1 MDYTFYKLSMTKQ
14 DKLDAIKTLQQA
26 ILELKLSPEAKS
38 KKTIQKLQ
46 QKLDELT
53 SWFIK
58 YIVFIPE
65 KLDYNEWYAAK
76 ELVSALYQSGLLIY
90 YIQTILQ
97 R

>member
-1 MDYTFYKLSMTKQ
+1 MNSKQ
-14 DKLDAIKTLQQA
+14 ELQYG
-26 ILELKLSPEAKS
+26 
-38 KKTIQKLQ
+38 
-46 QKLDELT
+46 D
-53 SWFIK
+53 
-58 YIVFIPE
+58 IVFIPE